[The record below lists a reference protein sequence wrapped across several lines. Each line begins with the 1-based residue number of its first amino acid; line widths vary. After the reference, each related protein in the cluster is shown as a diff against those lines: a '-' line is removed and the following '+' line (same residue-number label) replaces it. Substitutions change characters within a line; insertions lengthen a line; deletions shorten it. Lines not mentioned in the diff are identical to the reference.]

1 MHIFSEIV
9 RKSATA
15 FIQLSTD
22 FRQTIDFTFDF
33 IKNSKNSTP
42 SSMKTSFKFGFKRY
56 NNLMKKI
63 IKTTFYEAV
72 RLMFSQNPVYSP
84 KTIKCSFHGATD

>member
-56 NNLMKKI
+56 NNLMKKNNKNNI
-63 IKTTFYEAV
+63 LWSSSTNVFAKSGLLPE
-72 RLMFSQNPVYSP
+72 
-84 KTIKCSFHGATD
+84 DD